1 MDLPVQDSFSV
12 LIIQVATL
20 EIPNMPV
27 LRPVC
32 GDILVAMTLQIKT
45 VWTLVAV
52 VTAALALSGFADQT
66 SGEYA
71 DEAFKRALV
80 TFAVARG
87 LNGVISVAQG
97 TEVAVEPGGVGVN
110 FTVGQILDPINDLV
124 EQFSS
129 VMLVAASSLGLQKIL
144 LNMTAWWGTTA
155 LFVLAAAWLGVA
167 AWWPGGANAT
177 TRTLA
182 VRVFAVAAFLR
193 FALPVLIVGTHV
205 VFSAFLESEH
215 DAAAAI
221 LEATSNE
228 IEEFNRDET
237 TSAASS
243 EDASFFDRLG
253 EMIDSSMQQL
263 DVSGRI
269 ERLKETASTASEQI
283 VTLIVIFV
291 LQTILLPLAF
301 LWLFVDGLKRV
312 AGRAL
317 GS

>member
-1 MDLPVQDSFSV
+1 
-12 LIIQVATL
+12 
-20 EIPNMPV
+20 
-27 LRPVC
+27 
-32 GDILVAMTLQIKT
+32 MTLRSKATWT
-45 VWTLVAV
+45 VVAV
-52 VTAALALSGFADQT
+52 VTAILALSGFADET
-66 SGEYA
+66 SGDYA
-71 DEAFKRALV
+71 DQAFKRALV

-144 LNMTAWWGTTA
+144 LEMTAWWGTTA
-155 LFVLAAAWLGVA
+155 LFVLAAAWLAVA
-167 AWWPGGANAT
+167 TWWPGGANAG
-177 TRTLA
+177 TRPIA
-182 VRVFAVAAFLR
+182 IRVFAVAAFLR
-193 FALPVLIVGTHV
+193 FALPVLIVGTHI

-221 LEATSNE
+221 LEATSTE
-228 IEEFNRDET
+228 IEEINREET
-237 TSAASS
+237 AAATST
-243 EDASFFDRLG
+243 DDPSFFDRLG
-253 EMIDSSMQQL
+253 EMIDTSMQQL

-269 ERLKETASTASEQI
+269 ERLKESASTASEQI

-301 LWLFVDGLKRV
+301 LWLFVEGLKRT
-312 AGRAL
+312 ASRTM
-317 GS
+317 GSER